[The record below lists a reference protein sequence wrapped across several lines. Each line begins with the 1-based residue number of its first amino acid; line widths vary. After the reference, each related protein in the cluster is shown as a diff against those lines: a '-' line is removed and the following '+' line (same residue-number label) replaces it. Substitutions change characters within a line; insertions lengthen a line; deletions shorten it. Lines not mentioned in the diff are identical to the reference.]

1 MSYDARS
8 ERFYVGLGVGF
19 AFVALAAMSDLA
31 IDWDEGTTWTHILT
45 EGFIGACGV
54 AGIAALLGRLRSLRR
69 AADRAHAEADAAD
82 ARAREAEAIAD
93 LARARA
99 DGLAN
104 DLRATRAEAERWR
117 AEAGVLLKGLGEA
130 IDVQFERWELS
141 GAEREV
147 ALLLLKGLSH
157 KELAEVRGVG
167 EATARQQARAV
178 YRKANLSG
186 RHELAAFFLE
196 DLLLPS
202 LSSAEGPA

>member
-8 ERFYVGLGVGF
+8 ERFYVGLGLGF
-19 AFVALAAMSDLA
+19 AVVALAAMSDLL
-31 IDWDEGTTWTHILT
+31 IDWDEGTTWAHILT
-45 EGFIGACGV
+45 EGFIGSCGV
-54 AGIAALLGRLRSLRR
+54 AGVAALLGRLRSLRLD
-69 AADRAHAEADAAD
+69 ADRAHAEADAAS
-82 ARAREAEAIAD
+82 ARAREAEAVAD

-104 DLRATRAEAERWR
+104 DLRATRAEADRWR
-117 AEAGVLLKGLGEA
+117 AEAGTLLKGLGAA

-157 KELAEVRGVG
+157 KELAEVRDVG

-202 LSSAEGPA
+202 RSSAEGRA